1 MQTLKA
7 DFGNYVRSTGY
18 DEVRI
23 VGPDG
28 FEMTCKVLKRNKGNK
43 SWTEFGK
50 DWNFCTLLNK
60 FKEGDVLKFRFVNHD
75 HSNLIM
81 VAKM

>member
-1 MQTLKA
+1 MKT
-7 DFGNYVRSTGY
+7 DFANFVRSTGY
-18 DEVRI
+18 DYVRI

-28 FEMTCKVLKRNKGNK
+28 FEFSCKVLKRNKGKK
-43 SWTEFGK
+43 SWTEFGR
-50 DWNFCTLLNK
+50 DWNLFTLLNK
-60 FKEGDVLKFRFVNHD
+60 CKEGDVLKFRFVNHN